1 MNTEIDI
8 QYKPSDATVVRAV
21 PKSFEHPYGVMQVD
35 AINIDK
41 PTIVVLS
48 GDLSYLPQH
57 ANHYIKEVRQVFM
70 DAGADVPEI
79 YAAYYTFG
87 SRDAYTE
94 RIQMFRAAG
103 HRIINLNRHEEMFAI
118 RAKHNADTEPKPL
131 YIERLF
137 DIIIRPVISGTATQI
152 EQNAQNLRFFV
163 HSHGGAVVRMLAT
176 KMKAELKKQKIPV
189 AQIKTIMRKV
199 IAIQHGPIAPL
210 ENPEFTTLTFA
221 SASDFT
227 MDTQNQFSEYI
238 HNHSED
244 VYPSYFSQND
254 ANLFVVGQISKN
266 MTSEHDGRGLKSSD
280 SDILTEDGKLLF
292 DAERNAIINSVRTTD
307 VPDVAKL
314 VSGKNIDFDAMKYN
328 GEWFYK
334 MMLADIKN
342 QMKQNLKRGNQK

>member
-1 MNTEIDI
+1 MSMTDI
-8 QYKPSDATVVRAV
+8 KYQPSDATVVRAV
-21 PKSFEHPYGVMQVD
+21 QKSFEHPYGVMQVD
-35 AINIDK
+35 AIEINK

-57 ANHYIKEVRQVFM
+57 ANHYIKEIRQVFM
-70 DAGADVPEI
+70 DAGEKVPEI

-103 HRIINLNRHEEMFAI
+103 HKIINLNRDEEQFAR
-118 RAKHNADTEPKPL
+118 RAKHNAETEPNPL

-137 DIIIRPVISGTATQI
+137 DIIIRPVISGNASQI
-152 EQNAQNLRFFV
+152 EQNVQNLRFWV
-163 HSHGGAVVRMLAT
+163 HSHGGAVLRMLEA
-176 KMKAELKKQKIPV
+176 KMRAELNKLKMPAEQV
-189 AQIKTIMRKV
+189 RTIMRKV
-199 IAIQHGPIAPL
+199 VAVQHAPIAPL
-210 ENPEFTTLTFA
+210 ENPDFTTPTFA

-254 ANLFVVGQISKN
+254 SHLFVVGQISKN
-266 MTSEHDGRGLKSSD
+266 MLAEHNDKGLKLENA
-280 SDILTEDGKLLF
+280 DILTEDGDILF
-292 DAERNAIINSVRTTD
+292 TAERNAIINSVRTTG
-307 VPDVAKL
+307 VPNVAKL
-314 VSGKNIDFDAMKYN
+314 VGGGGVDFDAMKRS
-328 GEWFYK
+328 GDWFYR

-342 QMKQNLKRGNQK
+342 QMKRNPKRGNQK